1 MFFPTYQKV
10 NANVQK
16 HLNHK
21 VLCLMFRGLYYY
33 SMKFLGEQGSA
44 LSPTTPQ
51 EFTAGNSSIGTRTY
65 VLMAIA
71 KKNLQ

>member
-1 MFFPTYQKV
+1 
-10 NANVQK
+10 
-16 HLNHK
+16 
-21 VLCLMFRGLYYY
+21 MFRGLYYY

-51 EFTAGNSSIGTRTY
+51 EFTAGNSSIGTCTY

-71 KKNLQ
+71 KNLQ